1 MPIFL
6 GTIQSPGTWQLSH
19 SSGTKQGNASK
30 EKGHNGLFGKFG
42 SCAIR
47 KAELVPIESDMHT
60 PDDPDYESSLAVSE
74 GLETAP
80 EDNMDTE
87 SDIQA
92 IKASMNIFYQVYHPH
107 LWSKHPLMAER
118 TKVSSLLPLN
128 S

>member
-6 GTIQSPGTWQLSH
+6 GTLSKSVHQLLSH
-19 SSGTKQGNASK
+19 SSAQMPRRKKATTACLGN
-30 EKGHNGLFGKFG
+30 LG

-47 KAELVPIESDMHT
+47 KADLVPIESDMHA

-74 GLETAP
+74 GSETAP
-80 EDNMDTE
+80 KDNMDTE

-107 LWSKHPLMAER
+107 LWSKHLLVAER
-118 TKVSSLLPLN
+118 TKVSSLLPLD